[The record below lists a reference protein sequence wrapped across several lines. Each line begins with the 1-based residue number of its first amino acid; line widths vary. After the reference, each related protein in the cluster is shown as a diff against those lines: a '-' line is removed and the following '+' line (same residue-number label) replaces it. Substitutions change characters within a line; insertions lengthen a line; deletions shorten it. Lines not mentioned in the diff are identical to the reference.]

1 MEYFS
6 TLKSGS
12 TSTSAVRAY
21 RAARAFKLKWQS
33 ACTGW
38 SCCARTCFVLLLHV
52 APPHA
57 GRRRSTFDCILR
69 EKSGVFSWGSG
80 WRRQHTAVTPGMGG
94 TRQLRQHAFTFITF
108 TFTFAFKIYIS
119 GIQHLHLTRWV
130 RVRVRVRVKVSF
142 LAQQSSGSTPTST
155 GASEGVDTE
164 PKDNPSLTLARV
176 HSSAEGKQTEL
187 GLCGD
192 CE

>member
-1 MEYFS
+1 MLGVGARLS
-6 TLKSGS
+6 TASFAK
-12 TSTSAVRAY
+12 
-21 RAARAFKLKWQS
+21 RAAFFRGA
-33 ACTGW
+33 
-38 SCCARTCFVLLLHV
+38 
-52 APPHA
+52 A
-57 GRRRSTFDCILR
+57 G
-69 EKSGVFSWGSG
+69 GGGSI
-80 WRRQHTAVTPGMGG
+80 RPAVTPGLGG